1 MSNRLTTML
10 AKRDWLLTDGAT
22 GTNLMGMGLAH
33 GYPPELWNTE
43 NPDKIRQH
51 YRSFIDAGSDIV
63 LTNTFG
69 GTANRLRLHKAEHR
83 VGEINRASAA
93 LLREAIA
100 QSGRDVIAAGSI
112 GPTGD
117 LFVPLGE
124 MTHAQG
130 VAAFAEQ
137 MKGLK
142 DGGAEVAW
150 IETMFAEPEF
160 AAAIEAADKVGLP
173 AVLTLSFD
181 TNGRTMMGLAP
192 VDFVKIT
199 RAMPHRPV
207 AFGGNCGTGAPDLL
221 CGLIS
226 ISASLAPD
234 EIVIAKANCGL
245 PEFADGEVCYNGTPE
260 LMANYAI
267 MARDAGARIIGG
279 CCGTTPHHIAVMRK
293 ALETTPRGAC
303 PTIEEVIAKIGPL
316 TGTARTLIDGGA
328 QVKRVTRRRA
338 T

>member
-1 MSNRLTTML
+1 MNKLQDML
-10 AKRDWLLTDGAT
+10 DRRPWLLTDGAT
-22 GTNLMGMGLAH
+22 GTNLMSMGLAH
-33 GYPPELWNTE
+33 GYPPELWNVE
-43 NPDKIRQH
+43 NPDLIRKH

-69 GTANRLRLHKAEHR
+69 GTANRLKLHNASNR
-83 VGEINRASAA
+83 VGEINRKSAE
-93 LLREAIA
+93 LLKEAIA
-100 QSGRDVIAAGSI
+100 ESGREVVAAGSI
-112 GPTGD
+112 GPTGE
-117 LFVPLGE
+117 LFQPLGE

-142 DGGAEVAW
+142 DGGADVAW
-150 IETMFAEPEF
+150 NETMFAEPEF
-160 AAAIEAADKVGLP
+160 QAAIEAADKVGLP

-192 VDFVKIT
+192 VDFVRVI

-226 ISASLAPD
+226 IAASLGPE

-245 PEFADGEVCYNGTPE
+245 PEFADGEICYNGTPT

-279 CCGTTPHHIAVMRK
+279 CCGTTPVHIRAMRA
-293 ALETTPRGAC
+293 ALESTPKGDI
-303 PTIEEVIAKIGPL
+303 PTIEDIITKIGPL
-316 TGTARTLIDGGA
+316 TGTSRTLVDGGA
-328 QVKRVTRRRA
+328 QTKRVGRRRA
-338 T
+338 N